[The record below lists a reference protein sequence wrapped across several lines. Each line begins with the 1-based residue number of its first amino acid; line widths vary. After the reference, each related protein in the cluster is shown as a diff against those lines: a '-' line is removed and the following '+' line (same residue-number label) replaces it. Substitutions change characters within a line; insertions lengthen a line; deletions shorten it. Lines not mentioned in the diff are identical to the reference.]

1 MRRSSE
7 AVTRRA
13 YHNVEVIWAGTP
25 KTPAKNIVVL
35 VVRRQGSLSV
45 NTGLKI
51 MSDVESWF
59 NFVTSDG
66 SKTSWMQ
73 SMLEL

>member
-7 AVTRRA
+7 AVMRRT
-13 YHNVEVIWAGTP
+13 YHNVAVIWAGTP
-25 KTPAKNIVVL
+25 KTTAKNIVVL

-45 NTGLKI
+45 NIGSRI

-59 NFVTSDG
+59 NFVASKG
-66 SKTSWMQ
+66 SKTSWVQGMQ
-73 SMLEL
+73 GL